1 MAAPLARLL
10 PAPRPGAVYETAV
23 PDPSGARDRFAV
35 PTRIRMPFASARA
48 RAGGI
53 VAFLVAAVVLLG
65 TALTG
70 SSAGDLQSRIAAGKS
85 AAASLSAQIAADT
98 AQIRQTSRGLA
109 DANQR
114 LAVLQDRLTARE
126 VQLRTV
132 QSQLLTARNHLVD
145 LENQLQRATRALS
158 ENLVASYEQEQP
170 NLVTVILEAHG
181 FTQLIERVNF
191 MHRVA
196 EQNARTVA
204 WTRAARAAVAR
215 QARLLATL
223 ERRDQTL
230 TAQVLAQRNSVAA
243 LRAALLSRQI
253 SERSSRNR
261 DASKL
266 HALKARLASLEA
278 KAAAEAARAAATGN
292 ASVGGVA
299 VDTGGMVQAP
309 PGAPA
314 AVAQVIAAGN
324 AIATLPYVYGGGH
337 ASFRADGYDCS
348 GSVSYALAAA
358 GLVSSPMVSGAF
370 ENWGD
375 PGPGRW
381 ITLYANAGHVWMEVA
396 GWRFDTV
403 ALAEGG
409 TRWSRGGGEF
419 SGFVVRH
426 PPGL

>member
-1 MAAPLARLL
+1 
-10 PAPRPGAVYETAV
+10 
-23 PDPSGARDRFAV
+23 
-35 PTRIRMPFASARA
+35 MPFAHERRRA
-48 RAGGI
+48 AGL
-53 VAFLVAAVVLLG
+53 VTFLVAAAAMLG
-65 TALTG
+65 TGLTS
-70 SSAGDLQSRIAAGKS
+70 SSAGDLQSQIAAGKS
-85 AAASLSAQIAADT
+85 AASSLSAQIAADS
-98 AQIRQTSRGLA
+98 AQIRQTTHGLA

-114 LAVLQDRLTARE
+114 LAVLQNTLTRRE
-126 VQLRTV
+126 DQLRTV
-132 QSQLLTARNHLVD
+132 QGQLLAARNHLVD
-145 LENQLQRATRALS
+145 LENQLERATQALAK
-158 ENLVASYEQEQP
+158 NLVATYEQSPP

-181 FTQLIERVNF
+181 FNQLLERVNF
-191 MHRVA
+191 MHRIA
-196 EQNARTVA
+196 AQNAHVVG
-204 WTRAARAAVAR
+204 WTRAARAAVTR

-223 ERRDQTL
+223 EHRDQAL

-243 LRAALLSRQI
+243 LQAALLHQQITELASRGQAGAKL
-253 SERSSRNR
+253 
-261 DASKL
+261 DAL
-266 HALKARLASLEA
+266 NARLSSLE
-278 KAAAEAARAAATGN
+278 KTAAAEAARAAATRN
-292 ASVGGVA
+292 ASVGGIA

-324 AIATLPYVYGGGH
+324 AIATLPYIYGGGH
-337 ASFRADGYDCS
+337 ASFHADGYDCS

-358 GLVSSPMVSGAF
+358 GLVTSPMVSGDF

-381 ITLYANAGHVWMEVA
+381 ITIYANAGHVWMEVA

-409 TRWSRGGGEF
+409 TRWARGGGEF

>member
-1 MAAPLARLL
+1 MSDL
-10 PAPRPGAVYETAV
+10 
-23 PDPSGARDRFAV
+23 SGARAHFAV
-35 PTRIRMPFASARA
+35 QTRIRMTFAHERA
-48 RAGGI
+48 RAAGI
-53 VAFLVAAVVLLG
+53 VAFLVVAAVLLG
-65 TALTG
+65 TGLTS
-70 SSAGDLQSRIAAGKS
+70 SSAGDLQSQIAAGKS
-85 AAASLSAQIAADT
+85 AAASLGSQIAADT
-98 AQIRQTSRGLA
+98 SQIRQTTHGLA

-126 VQLRTV
+126 AQLRTV
-132 QSQLLTARNHLVD
+132 QGQLLAARNHLVD
-145 LENQLQRATRALS
+145 LENQLQRATHALS
-158 ENLVASYEQEQP
+158 ENLVASYEQAQP
-170 NLVTVILEAHG
+170 NLITVILEAHG

-191 MHRVA
+191 MHRIA
-196 EQNARTVA
+196 EQNAQTVA

-243 LRAALLSRQI
+243 LQAALLSRQI
-253 SERSSRNR
+253 SELHSRSR
-261 DASKL
+261 DSSKL
-266 HALKARLASLEA
+266 HALNARLSSLEA

-292 ASVGGVA
+292 ASVGGIA

-324 AIATLPYVYGGGH
+324 AIATLPYIYGGGH
-337 ASFRADGYDCS
+337 ASFHADGYDCS

-358 GLVSSPMVSGAF
+358 GLVSSPMDSGAF

-381 ITLYANAGHVWMEVA
+381 ITIYANAGHVWMEVA